1 MDGFANNY
9 LLKILLKISIV
20 ENIFSLPLFSPSSLL
35 DRSVAEIKLFVPSI
49 FYQEEIRT
57 RNGENCRFTDRD
69 VCIGNDS
76 CEIVQLIRGER
87 KWTLNGLVREEK
99 KEILISTFLGDN
111 RPSLPR

>member
-20 ENIFSLPLFSPSSLL
+20 ENIFSLPLFSS
-35 DRSVAEIKLFVPSI
+35 RSVAEIKLFVPSI

-76 CEIVQLIRGER
+76 REIVQLIRGER